1 MSRVKV
7 VNWLAREGDPVS
19 VGTPLVEVETEKAV
33 FVIDSE
39 VAGVLRRV
47 DVVAGERVAV
57 GVCLGV
63 VADAEEV
70 LASPTARVAAAV
82 DSGSEVAASGEY
94 DVDDYSE
101 ALLGF

>member
-7 VNWLAREGDPVS
+7 VNWLVREGGHVS

-39 VAGVLRRV
+39 LAGVLRRI
-47 DVVAGERVAV
+47 DVAEGERVAV

-63 VADAEEV
+63 VADAEETLV
-70 LASPTARVAAAV
+70 RPAAKVTPLVAGLGPA
-82 DSGSEVAASGEY
+82 GLGEY
-94 DVDDYSE
+94 EIDDYSD